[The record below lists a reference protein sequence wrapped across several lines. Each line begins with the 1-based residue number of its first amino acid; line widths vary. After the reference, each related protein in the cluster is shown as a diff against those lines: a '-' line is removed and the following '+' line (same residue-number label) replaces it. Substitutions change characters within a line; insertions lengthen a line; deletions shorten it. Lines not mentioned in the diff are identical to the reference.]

1 MPLGRAGIYLDML
14 QPHQLQILNDVWGFD
29 GLRPHQEPVIDHVLE
44 NASALILMP
53 TGGGKSLCYQLPG
66 MLQPGLTLVVSP
78 LIALMQDQV
87 DDLRTRGVTAAFLNS
102 TLSYDEQRKV
112 LTQIARKELKFLY
125 AAPERLAANEFEFL
139 KWLAGQGVARVAIDE
154 AHCISSWGHSFR
166 PEYTQLNRLREFLP
180 DTPVV
185 ALTATADARTK
196 QDIVDQ
202 LHLGGARQFVYSFDR
217 PNIHYSVVPRRR
229 EKEQVLAYIKGQ
241 GNACGIVYC
250 LSRKKTE
257 EIAEFLQTHGISAA
271 AYHAGIPADVKAK
284 RQAQFKNDQL
294 QVVVATIAFGMGIDK
309 PDVRFVVHLNMP
321 KNIES
326 YYQETG
332 RAGRDGEASEAILF
346 AKGGD
351 FSQLVRFLEDEP
363 PEQQSILLNKL
374 RRMADFTDAH
384 TCRRKMLLQYFGET
398 GVPDTCGNCD
408 NCVNPSERWDATEAA
423 QKFLS
428 TVARLKDRFGL
439 VYIVAILRG
448 SRSQKIA
455 ESHRSLSTFGVRREF
470 NRSTWREIGK
480 QLVQLGYV
488 DQTIGAYPVLELNE
502 RSWKVLRGEETVEL
516 IRFETPVDA
525 PEYDEGSEGTGAAAA
540 GGAAAGGGRK
550 ASAAWTGDT
559 ELYEKLRTKRLEIAQ
574 NLGVPAFVVL
584 TNKSLQAL
592 CDVQPANEQELLRV
606 HGFGKAK
613 VTRFGRDFLR
623 VIAGD

>member
-1 MPLGRAGIYLDML
+1 ML

-29 GLRPHQEPVIDHVLE
+29 RLRPHQEPVIDHVLE
-44 NASALILMP
+44 NESALILMP

-87 DDLRTRGVTAAFLNS
+87 DDLRTRGVTAACLNS
-102 TLSYDEQRKV
+102 TLSYDEQRQV
-112 LTQIARKELKFLY
+112 LAQIERRELKFLY

-154 AHCISSWGHSFR
+154 AHCISSWGHSSR
-166 PEYTQLNRLREFLP
+166 PEYTQLNRLREFLL
-180 DTPVV
+180 DTPVL

-202 LHLGGARQFVYSFDR
+202 LHLGGARHFVYSFDR

-257 EIAEFLQTHGISAA
+257 EIAEFLQTHGISAV
-271 AYHAGIPADVKAK
+271 AYHAGIPADVKAQ

-351 FSQLVRFLEDEP
+351 FSQLVRFRHCTNLHQLPCQMAHAPHVVFIVDE
-363 PEQQSILLNKL
+363 KL
-374 RRMADFTDAH
+374 GKPA
-384 TCRRKMLLQYFGET
+384 
-398 GVPDTCGNCD
+398 
-408 NCVNPSERWDATEAA
+408 
-423 QKFLS
+423 
-428 TVARLKDRFGL
+428 
-439 VYIVAILRG
+439 
-448 SRSQKIA
+448 
-455 ESHRSLSTFGVRREF
+455 FGVWGNQDIQSTELLWDFFQSHCAGEF
-470 NRSTWREIGK
+470 TSVEESPLPEAE
-480 QLVQLGYV
+480 LV
-488 DQTIGAYPVLELNE
+488 E
-502 RSWKVLRGEETVEL
+502 
-516 IRFETPVDA
+516 
-525 PEYDEGSEGTGAAAA
+525 
-540 GGAAAGGGRK
+540 
-550 ASAAWTGDT
+550 WTGD
-559 ELYEKLRTKRLEIAQ
+559 
-574 NLGVPAFVVL
+574 G
-584 TNKSLQAL
+584 
-592 CDVQPANEQELLRV
+592 LRV
-606 HGFGKAK
+606 LDRCQVRAFDLQ
-613 VTRFGRDFLR
+613 GRLTWNWPNAYTGLTLPRAQLIGSPLIQAIAPNGAVQVVR
-623 VIAGD
+623 VQ